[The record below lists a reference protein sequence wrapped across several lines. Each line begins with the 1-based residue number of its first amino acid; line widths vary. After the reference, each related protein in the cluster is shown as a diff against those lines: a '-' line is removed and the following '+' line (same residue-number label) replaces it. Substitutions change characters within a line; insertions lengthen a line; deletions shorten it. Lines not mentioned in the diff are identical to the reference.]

1 MVASLTLMAF
11 QASAAVVGASGHAMA
26 ASSADVKANLK
37 SLGRLNPLAFSQD
50 WSVNALSILLMLK
63 TLKLV

>member
-1 MVASLTLMAF
+1 
-11 QASAAVVGASGHAMA
+11 MA